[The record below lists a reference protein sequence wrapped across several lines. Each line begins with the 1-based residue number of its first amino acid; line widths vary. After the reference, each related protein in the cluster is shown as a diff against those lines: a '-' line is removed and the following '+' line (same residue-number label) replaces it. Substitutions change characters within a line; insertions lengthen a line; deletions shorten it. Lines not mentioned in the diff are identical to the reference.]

1 MSKPLVYLAG
11 PVTGETAS
19 AVLDWR
25 HDMTSRLA
33 RRNIVAINPL
43 RGQLINSER
52 FPLYGADPCFTA
64 QRAILGK
71 NYLDV
76 SRCDFVLAYFPKP
89 PEVAE
94 LDEILDRMDGLAEL
108 IEGMFGPLDEKKQ
121 AIADDVEALRRIAR
135 RGIQRSAGTF
145 GEVSWTRPLGK
156 PCAIV
161 TDDDFVRD
169 HPFTAAQCDW
179 MLPNL
184 AEAERL
190 IVGLFADYAR

>member
-1 MSKPLVYLAG
+1 
-11 PVTGETAS
+11 VTGETVS

-25 HDMTSRLA
+25 HDMMRRLA
-33 RRNIVAINPL
+33 RHNIVAINPM
-43 RGQLINSER
+43 RGQPINSEV
-52 FPLYGADPCFTA
+52 FPLYGNDPCFTA

-76 SRCDFVLAYFPKP
+76 SRCDFVLAYFPTP

-94 LDEILDRMDGLAEL
+94 LNGILDRMGDLVEQ
-108 IEGMFGPLDEKKQ
+108 IEGRFGPLDGEVQ
-121 AIADDVEALRRIAR
+121 DAVVSDVAALRRIAR

-161 TDDDFVRD
+161 TDDPFIME

-179 MLPNL
+179 MLPSL